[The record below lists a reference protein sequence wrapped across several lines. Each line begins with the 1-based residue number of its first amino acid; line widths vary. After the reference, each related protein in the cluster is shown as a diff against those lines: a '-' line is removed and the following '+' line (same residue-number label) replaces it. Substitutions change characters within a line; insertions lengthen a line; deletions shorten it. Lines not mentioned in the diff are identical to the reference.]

1 MSKASPK
8 GEMACK
14 ISVSHRSFAEDRL
27 FRDINVVMS
36 GK

>member
-1 MSKASPK
+1 MLKASPK

-14 ISVSHRSFAEDRL
+14 ISGSHSSFEDRVL
-27 FRDINVVMS
+27 RDINVVTT